1 MRMELVNK
9 ELLLL
14 EKKLMSFVV
23 NRTDIGIHYRCN
35 DTIIRESFVLDNY
48 VVNETTLHLF
58 GDWFQITVKSK
69 ITNVLFDED
78 EDVIYV
84 EFSDGTEINIET
96 Y

>member
-1 MRMELVNK
+1 MELVYK

-14 EKKLMSFVV
+14 EKKLMAFVAD
-23 NRTDIGIHYRCN
+23 RTDIGIHYRCN
-35 DTIIRESFVLDNY
+35 DTIIRESLVLDNY
-48 VVNETTLHLF
+48 VVSETTLHLF
-58 GDWFQITVKSK
+58 GDWFQITVKNK